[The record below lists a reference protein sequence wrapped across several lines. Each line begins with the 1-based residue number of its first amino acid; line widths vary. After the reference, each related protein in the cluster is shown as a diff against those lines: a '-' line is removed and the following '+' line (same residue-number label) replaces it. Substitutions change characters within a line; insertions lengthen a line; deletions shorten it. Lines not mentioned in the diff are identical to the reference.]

1 MKLVKVTD
9 EFNSQNILL
18 KYNFCKN
25 KLSKKFLACKND
37 TFHGMNL
44 DTIGGSVFEK

>member
-1 MKLVKVTD
+1 MNLTHKMYYLSIIFAKT
-9 EFNSQNILL
+9 
-18 KYNFCKN
+18 NFQKN
-25 KLSKKFLACKND
+25 FQLICKND